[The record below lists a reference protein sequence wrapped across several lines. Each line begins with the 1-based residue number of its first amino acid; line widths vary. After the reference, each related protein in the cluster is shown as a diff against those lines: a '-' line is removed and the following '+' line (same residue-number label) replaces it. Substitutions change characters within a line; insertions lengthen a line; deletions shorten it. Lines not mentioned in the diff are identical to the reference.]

1 MRVAQTSKQEAK
13 SRGACFIRSKGAA
26 PWAGLKD
33 ALLRPAKKLDLD
45 FATSVPTFTLPLILC
60 AHSLRTRSQ
69 ISRGIT
75 EMLALDRMCW
85 FCATLMAESAE
96 GLDLETLHGY
106 PNPHLPKD
114 RTSPASSLQ
123 KVLTDHSNQTY
134 RKAHTITTCN
144 CKMP

>member
-13 SRGACFIRSKGAA
+13 SRGACIIRSKGAA

-106 PNPHLPKD
+106 PNPHLPEGSNF
-114 RTSPASSLQ
+114 TCIIPAKSAHRPLQ
-123 KVLTDHSNQTY
+123 PNLPQSTY
-134 RKAHTITTCN
+134 HHH
-144 CKMP
+144 MQL